1 MEAGAIYL
9 PSYFMCEEWHYN
21 NMATDSLYKKYFAFT
36 SFHHFYVLFFTDH
49 PYQADVDSCETFFF
63 LKFLLECTQKKR
75 NSTCDN
81 SSLDKLFALDLLNKK
96 DYIFS

>member
-9 PSYFMCEEWHYN
+9 PLYFMCEEWHYN

-49 PYQADVDSCETFFF
+49 PYQADVDSCETFFVSQI
-63 LKFLLECTQKKR
+63 LARMHTKEKK
-75 NSTCDN
+75 
-81 SSLDKLFALDLLNKK
+81 LNVRQFK
-96 DYIFS
+96 SR